1 MSDTKGINKTQI
13 RPRRKMQRVSGNGNS
28 SRRGPA
34 RQMSPF
40 PPMSNFE
47 EVVQRLA
54 DLYDFAPI
62 GYVSFDRTG
71 RIAEVNLAAAKLL
84 GRSRDLLIGRPFPLF
99 VVRQDTQLFFDH
111 LLRCRSSERQV
122 ESELRLKDVHGEIVF
137 AHLSSTPT
145 VSTLRDGTLLY
156 KTAI

>member
-1 MSDTKGINKTQI
+1 
-13 RPRRKMQRVSGNGNS
+13 
-28 SRRGPA
+28 
-34 RQMSPF
+34 
-40 PPMSNFE
+40 
-47 EVVQRLA
+47 
-54 DLYDFAPI
+54 
-62 GYVSFDRTG
+62 
-71 RIAEVNLAAAKLL
+71 NLAAAKLL

-156 KTAI
+156 QTAIVDLTQRKRAEDALRRSEARYRTLFDLVPVAVYTCNADGVIQAYNQRAVELWGRKPE